1 MPTGK
6 KGPTKE
12 LDDLCMLSLYSDLK
26 YHVIHG
32 GIVYTKKTM
41 VVAPK
46 MDKDGRFNRNA
57 SFKSLLGPLDA
68 EQKKYGSTV

>member
-32 GIVYTKKTM
+32 GIVYTKK
-41 VVAPK
+41 PW
-46 MDKDGRFNRNA
+46 
-57 SFKSLLGPLDA
+57 LLP
-68 EQKKYGSTV
+68 QKWIKTGGSTVMLPLNHFWDL

>member
-1 MPTGK
+1 MEALFTQ
-6 KGPTKE
+6 
-12 LDDLCMLSLYSDLK
+12 
-26 YHVIHG
+26 
-32 GIVYTKKTM
+32 KKTM

-68 EQKKYGSTV
+68 EQKKCWSEKELSTATNWLWIHSLKNTDIAAK